1 MKQILRI
8 LPLLALVLV
17 ASCNQKHKFSE
28 ADLQII
34 YSNPDSL
41 LHIYTIDDPKELEV
55 LRTPSVNLTRK
66 TLHSEDFKV
75 LSERMLKTVA
85 AADGLGLAAPQI
97 GINKAVVAVKRMDKE
112 GEPYEI
118 YPNLVIREFS
128 EEMGVSIEECLSLPE
143 KSGYVDRYQ
152 VVVIEYYNIPEKKIA
167 RDTISTYA
175 SVLFQHEVDHLDGIL
190 FTDRSW

>member
-8 LPLLALVLV
+8 LPLLALVFMV
-17 ASCNQKHKFSE
+17 SCNQKHKFSE

-66 TLHSEDFKV
+66 TLHSEDFRV

-85 AADGLGLAAPQI
+85 AVDGLGLAAPQI

-112 GEPYEI
+112 GEPFEI
-118 YPNLVIREFS
+118 YPNIVIKENS
-128 EEMGVSIEECLSLPE
+128 MEYDASYEGCLSIPD
-143 KSGYVDRYQ
+143 KKGYVDRAM
-152 VVVIEYYNIPEKKIA
+152 VVVIEYYSIPEKKTVL
-167 RDTISTYA
+167 DTIRTYS
-175 SVLFQHEVDHLDGIL
+175 SVIFQHEVDHLDGIL